1 MRLPAERIIMS
12 DYRRF
17 NRYPAFAAV
26 MLCCITLGANP
37 NVYAAT
43 LANGS
48 QSYRVNVLNA
58 VGVADSSYLSD
69 EACTRADFA
78 RLMVLSSTLKDTADI
93 RSQSAVTKDVPASYP
108 GSGYIKAALAKG
120 WMRTRLGGTFAPD
133 DRISLNEAVRAVLKA
148 LGYEDADMGSDVA
161 DGRLN
166 MYRTLDIDEGLSAV
180 NGSDKLSKQDAL
192 NIIYNLLRTKTK
204 DSGSIYGSAIK
215 LSASSSGKEL
225 DVSEAME
232 ADLTGPI
239 LVKSESSLPSDIPFY
254 NDITATYYFNGNNSN
269 GSGKRYL
276 SSQLNNYG
284 WLIIYYNEKSKTVWA
299 YGEDTGNN
307 TYHCIRGTVSCIN
320 YTDDNIA
327 APSSVVIGN
336 TEYALNGSDVKF
348 MFSVNGDVKV
358 GDNVI
363 LVCKQL
369 TSEDG
374 SEAEYYAIAVVEYY
388 EKSSDRYSNVIYAEE
403 AGKYVAAD
411 KNGNVINK

>member
-78 RLMVLSSTLKDTADI
+78 KLMVLSSTLKDTADI

-225 DVSEAME
+225 DVS
-232 ADLTGPI
+232 
-239 LVKSESSLPSDIPFY
+239 
-254 NDITATYYFNGNNSN
+254 
-269 GSGKRYL
+269 
-276 SSQLNNYG
+276 
-284 WLIIYYNEKSKTVWA
+284 
-299 YGEDTGNN
+299 
-307 TYHCIRGTVSCIN
+307 
-320 YTDDNIA
+320 
-327 APSSVVIGN
+327 
-336 TEYALNGSDVKF
+336 
-348 MFSVNGDVKV
+348 
-358 GDNVI
+358 
-363 LVCKQL
+363 
-369 TSEDG
+369 
-374 SEAEYYAIAVVEYY
+374 
-388 EKSSDRYSNVIYAEE
+388 
-403 AGKYVAAD
+403 
-411 KNGNVINK
+411 

>member
-1 MRLPAERIIMS
+1 MS

-17 NRYPAFAAV
+17 NRYLAAV
-26 MLCCITLGANP
+26 AAMCCIMVGANL
-37 NVYAAT
+37 NVQAAT

-58 VGVADSSYLSD
+58 VGVADSSYLSN
-69 EACTRADFA
+69 EPCTRADFA
-78 RLMVLSSTLKDTADI
+78 RLMVLSSTLKDSTDI
-93 RSQSAVTKDVPASYP
+93 QSQSAVTKDVPAAYA
-108 GSGYIKAALAKG
+108 GSGYIKAALSNG
-120 WMRTRLGGTFAPD
+120 WMRTRLGGTFAPND
-133 DRISLNEAVRAVLKA
+133 QISLNEAIRAVLKA

-161 DGRLN
+161 NGRLN
-166 MYRTLDIDEGLSAV
+166 MYKTLDINEGIAAV
-180 NGSDKLSKQDAL
+180 NGGDKLSKQDAL

-204 DSGSIYGSAIK
+204 DGGSIYGSAIK
-215 LSASSSGKEL
+215 LSASQSGKEL

-232 ADLTGPI
+232 ANLTGPI
-239 LVKSESSLPSDIPFY
+239 LVKSESSLPNVIPFY

-307 TYHCIRGTVSCIN
+307 TYHCIRGTVSSIN

-327 APSSVVIGN
+327 APSSVVIN
-336 TEYALNGSDVKF
+336 DTEYALNSSDVKF
-348 MFSVNGDVKV
+348 MFSVNGDVKI

-369 TSEDG
+369 TNEDG

-388 EKSSDRYSNVIYAEE
+388 ENSSDRYSNVIYAEG
-403 AGKYVAAD
+403 AGKYVAVD
-411 KNGNVINK
+411 KNGNVVNK